1 MEKINFFRLYAKER
15 FGRRIQK
22 IPVAL
27 PFTCPNIDGTKG
39 RGGCIYCYRGS
50 RPEHLSPRQSLREQI
65 EEGIRRA
72 RERYGRSTLFFVY
85 FQSYTNTYG
94 ELEELRELYDTATEY
109 EEVVGLDVGTRPDCA
124 PEEVLEMLSSYRDRG
139 YEVWIEFGLQS
150 ANFETLKRINR
161 AHGVSDLVDAVL
173 RAKRHALKVCV
184 HTIVGL
190 PGEDRVDFL
199 ETAKLLT
206 ALNVEGVK
214 IHPVYVMRN
223 TALARLYEEGRFK
236 TLGLRE
242 YVSCAADMLELL
254 PEDTVVHRLTAE
266 AKRPALLSPE
276 YCTYERKLEVIRAI
290 EEELER
296 RGSRQG
302 IKSVRGVG
310 LVEGA

>member
-1 MEKINFFRLYAKER
+1 MDRIKHFRLYAKEV
-15 FGRRIQK
+15 FGRRVQK

-50 RPEHLSPRQSLREQI
+50 RPAHLSPGISLREQV
-65 EEGIRRA
+65 EEGIRRGK
-72 RERYGRSTLFFVY
+72 ERYGRRTLFFVY

-94 ELEELRELYDTATEY
+94 ELDALKELYDTATGY

-124 PEEVLEMLSSYRDRG
+124 PDEVLELLSSYRDRG

-173 RAKRHALKVCV
+173 RAKRYGLKVCV

-190 PGEDRVDFL
+190 PGEGREDYL
-199 ETAKLLT
+199 ETARLLS
-206 ALNVEGVK
+206 ALAVEGIK

-223 TALARLYEEGRFK
+223 TALAKLFLAGEFRTLSLEEYARY
-236 TLGLRE
+236 T
-242 YVSCAADMLELL
+242 ADMLEMIP
-254 PEDTVVHRLTAE
+254 PETVVHRLTAE
-266 AKRPALLSPE
+266 AKKPALLSPD
-276 YCTYERKLEVIRAI
+276 YCTYERKLEVINRI
-290 EEELER
+290 EKELER
-296 RGSRQG
+296 RGSHQG
-302 IKSVRGVG
+302 ARRDACLNVK
-310 LVEGA
+310 GA